1 MTKNPVLIRGWKKYK
16 EEQARIKDDGADQ
29 IQKIKEYY
37 AEERERLKRNGTSR
51 RGPYWSSTGHGT
63 PILFPGEDSLQR
75 VEHPT
80 KKALPMQSWK
90 KEKPSGIFT
99 SATTPKPKKQKKPKE
114 EQTSQGAKRQA
125 TSPSCESCGAELEPE
140 AKFCGKCGSKV

>member
-1 MTKNPVLIRGWKKYK
+1 MLIRGWKKYK
-16 EEQARIKDDGADQ
+16 EEQARIKDDYADQ

-51 RGPYWSSTGHGT
+51 RGSYWSSTGHGT

-125 TSPSCESCGAELEPE
+125 TSPSCESCGAELNPK
-140 AKFCGKCGSKV
+140 AKFCGKCGNQV

>member
-63 PILFPGEDSLQR
+63 PILFPGSTPLKSKQKQPKDLQR
-75 VEHPT
+75 
-80 KKALPMQSWK
+80 LIS
-90 KEKPSGIFT
+90 
-99 SATTPKPKKQKKPKE
+99 
-114 EQTSQGAKRQA
+114 SQHN
-125 TSPSCESCGAELEPE
+125 P
-140 AKFCGKCGSKV
+140 